1 MMTQPVRCILA
12 AAILLATAA
21 AGQETVGTVAIAR
34 GAAEIVRGG
43 AATAAAVGASVSTGD
58 ELRTGDGQ
66 MRVVFRDDSV
76 VDLHQHTTLVV
87 DQQVFDPAASR
98 FTSLMKLL
106 TGKARALVS
115 GYYGAPGTSYEV
127 ETPTAVAGVRGTT
140 FVVSYDADRD
150 ATEVIGIEGR
160 VQVRSLA
167 ARLGDTV
174 YVTTQEGT
182 TVLRGQAPTAPEPVA
197 DEIFRFETDA
207 IQSLG
212 ALGAGSVGGA
222 AGAGAAAG
230 AAVQTGD
237 SVPAPEKAPSSSGL
251 PGQVDAPED
260 RNAGDVAGQPLDVI
274 KSNRGSLGVP

>member
-1 MMTQPVRCILA
+1 MTRAVFCTLA
-12 AAILLATAA
+12 AAVLLGTAA
-21 AGQETVGTVAIAR
+21 SGQESVGTVAVAR

-43 AATAAAVGASVSTGD
+43 GAAAAAVGASVYTGD

-76 VDLHQHTTLVV
+76 LDLSEQTTLVV
-87 DQQVFDPAASR
+87 DQQVFDPGAGR

-115 GYYGAPGTSYEV
+115 NYYGAPGASYEV

-140 FVVSYDADRD
+140 FLVSYDAGLD
-150 ATEVIGIEGR
+150 ATQVIGIEGR
-160 VQVRSLA
+160 IEVRSLA

-174 YVTTQEGT
+174 YVTAQEGT
-182 TVLRGQAPTAPEPVA
+182 TVRRGQAPTPPEPVA
-197 DEIFRFETDA
+197 DDLFRFETDA

-212 ALGAGSVGGA
+212 AGVGGAVGAGSV
-222 AGAGAAAG
+222 AGSGLQAGEN
-230 AAVQTGD
+230 
-237 SVPAPEKAPSSSGL
+237 VPAPDKAPSSSGL
-251 PGQVDAPED
+251 PGQLDAGEN

-274 KSNRGSLGVP
+274 KSNRGRLGVP